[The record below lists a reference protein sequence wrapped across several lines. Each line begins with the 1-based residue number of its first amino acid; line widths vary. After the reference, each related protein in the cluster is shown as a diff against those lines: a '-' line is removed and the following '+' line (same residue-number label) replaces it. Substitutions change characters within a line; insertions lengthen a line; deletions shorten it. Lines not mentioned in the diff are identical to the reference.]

1 MEQLAALESFQRL
14 LNNRSLYEIEDQK
27 TVLQTHIELK
37 RELSLNAL
45 TPSTKVNEYSLFQMK
60 QIAKL
65 SAKINKQT
73 QICIT
78 KTSTE
83 LSVKVRQ
90 SLKEMKESLL
100 LGNSHDYLLAKN
112 TLLQQLQALKSI
124 QCNDINLLVSLR
136 PVTADVKMGNKPT
149 CYIQDDYLETLSHS
163 LPQEKTLNVPPQKN
177 KSLTLFQLHESILSL
192 DPQTNKEDI
201 EQLSQDY
208 QNHML
213 TVQVQL
219 LKFNKTKQLFS
230 DLLQYS
236 ELTEVLLGST
246 AFKYLLM
253 KFTPVLLTI
262 DRSITNNIN
271 MLANSGFINITDNQ
285 KQVLEKIENFYQ
297 Q

>member
-1 MEQLAALESFQRL
+1 MEQLAALENFKRL
-14 LNNRSLYEIEDQK
+14 LSNRSLYETEDQK

-45 TPSTKVNEYSLFQMK
+45 TPNTKVDEYSLFQMK

-78 KTSTE
+78 KTSTD
-83 LSVKVRQ
+83 LSIQVRQ
-90 SLKEMKESLL
+90 SFKEMKESLM
-100 LGNSHDYLLAKN
+100 LGNSNDYLLAKN
-112 TLLQQLQALKSI
+112 TLLQQLQALQST
-124 QCNDINLLVSLR
+124 QCNDINLLLPLR
-136 PVTADVKMGNKPT
+136 PVTEDVKIGNNPT
-149 CYIQDDYLETLSHS
+149 CYIQNDYLETLSRS
-163 LPQEKTLNVPPQKN
+163 LPQEKDLNVPLQKN

-208 QNHML
+208 QDHML

-236 ELTEVLLGST
+236 ELTEVLLGSA
-246 AFKYLLM
+246 AFKHLLM

-262 DRSITNNIN
+262 DRAITNNIN
-271 MLANSGFINITDNQ
+271 MLTEAGFINIPDGQ
-285 KQVLEKIENFYQ
+285 KQELETIETFYQ